1 MWTCC
6 LLVIMCC
13 RLTETSLLIK
23 SFEIM
28 TRKCDWKFGDAPRQQ
43 WTLENLKGRETFEKR
58 AYEYEEGIYL
68 IGDLY
73 SNPEQEKELGRFG
86 GENLDATGRH
96 IILPV
101 RVLGKAFTLVSRF

>member
-1 MWTCC
+1 
-6 LLVIMCC
+6 
-13 RLTETSLLIK
+13 
-23 SFEIM
+23 
-28 TRKCDWKFGDAPRQQ
+28 
-43 WTLENLKGRETFEKR
+43 
-58 AYEYEEGIYL
+58 L